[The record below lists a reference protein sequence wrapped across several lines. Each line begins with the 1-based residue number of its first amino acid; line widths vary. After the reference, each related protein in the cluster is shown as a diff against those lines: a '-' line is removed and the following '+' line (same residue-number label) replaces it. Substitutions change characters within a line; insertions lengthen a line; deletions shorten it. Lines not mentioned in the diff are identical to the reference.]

1 MFLRCDVTRQPVTFL
16 ISYLGATYTFSL
28 FPIVFQI
35 MPFPVRQM
43 ITVIS
48 GNEMAR
54 EPGLGWEE
62 SQSPALCEKLCYGL
76 GQRDEAKMLVGQL
89 QHR

>member
-1 MFLRCDVTRQPVTFL
+1 
-16 ISYLGATYTFSL
+16 
-28 FPIVFQI
+28 
-35 MPFPVRQM
+35 M

-54 EPGLGWEE
+54 EPSLGWEE

-76 GQRDEAKMLVGQL
+76 GQRDDAKELVGQL
-89 QHR
+89 QQRSA